1 MEIQYRDSLPDDVRS
16 AFDKAVEALPQEH
29 LRAPATGDEVNSP
42 EEALHWFQ
50 DYAFT
55 QGFALVTASKVRDR
69 LRVNCIHHGRRTR
82 NTRKLS
88 DIVTEGGDRK
98 KELTYIKAK
107 ECPYSARRAFY
118 SVLRGGYIHGHMEHD
133 IPQAVRNCRACK
145 QDLPEVEFRS
155 VKDTTK
161 FTGQCASC
169 RAHRKERVTK
179 SRAAVAAMR
188 NIASRLPPRQATKR
202 TDSLANLTPPRRIAP
217 TPASVNG
224 LQSLATPAL
233 FCGLAPALQ
242 GLPRPLLR
250 PSIPSAAEGPSPVP
264 STLSLPRV
272 VLGTP
277 IPQTPIPQNTLPA
290 TSLLS
295 QDHRRGR
302 YTRQGT
308 FNPRPQPQERQFDRI
323 VDPPFT
329 ADLNLPALSEE
340 DQELV
345 REFYTALNDD
355 KMHSCIRCRERWFDM
370 KRNSLKICSRCVGR
384 DRKKVP
390 NEPYFF
396 SAANHLDFGEVP
408 TNLPD
413 LTMVEEMLIARVHV
427 HVKVLQVRG
436 AQYKYRGHVVHF
448 LRNVGRLFEELPALP
463 EELDIVLL
471 RPPNT
476 EGDPRFR
483 QQFARDFRVRR
494 SCLSAWLHYLQ
505 RHHPGYRD
513 TVVSQNRL
521 QRIPLDG
528 SVVASIASQVADIPD
543 GEVPQGPVEEVV
555 EEDPSDADASA
566 IPNLQ
571 ITDTELNALQSR
583 FLDGTPNPERMTDLE
598 YMPRSAQTHHQMPLP
613 SIRRTPIDEFNR
625 SQPLLSLAFPTL
637 YPDGKADFVEP
648 RLRSITYQDYLGHAM
663 RWHDGRFARHKTW
676 PFVALNTMLRAQV
689 RKRSDYF
696 VKKRDSRRQPLTRAD
711 LEEAMAEPDEPEA
724 QALIQSITRQAA
736 VIRGTRPYWYK
747 QRKELEAYAYNLGK
761 PGLFATASAADY
773 HWESLYRHMPR
784 FDEWQTAPEVAR
796 MALSRQLLRDNAH
809 IAAYHFHKR
818 YTLFRTIVLKQKFNL
833 TDSWG
838 RYEWQGRGSSHHHGL
853 YWLSGHPDLDP
864 DNDQSREQFARIWG
878 YHVSAVN
885 PEPQRIQAPGEGN
898 PLIVSLLEHPLTVQL
913 LSMVLNR
920 VQRHHC
926 NNYCMQLNKH
936 TKQVE
941 CRFGF
946 PHGQRLLASLDRV
959 PHSKHWSFR
968 GERNDGQ
975 INHYNRLLTVAWLA
989 NTDVS
994 PCTSLQQVID
1004 YAAKYCSKSEKKSES
1019 FAQIGRALM
1028 PRVKDH
1034 NPLISF
1040 TSKLLNQLVAERDYS
1055 KQEVSHLLLGLPL
1068 QEGSRTC
1075 LYVDCRNP
1083 DRHSRSLRIDGDEV
1097 DEAPNV
1103 YEKYTQRPEA
1113 LADLSYVSFLKSWNF
1128 RPRDPSKWKLWQPGN
1143 INGRPRVLVY
1153 FPRYQADPEG
1163 QQWPDYCRVKLTLNH
1178 PHRRVDDL
1186 LTIDGQ
1192 LFGSHAEAFSYC
1204 WQHHSHGDDHYGRPK
1219 DAPLQPQ
1226 DDQYK
1231 ALPVEE
1237 EFDDEDWIRLA
1248 ALLPGNP
1255 LTQEDLDLLG
1265 RRDID
1270 VNYDWTRHV
1279 GTYPELRDSYWKDLI
1294 ASHPMAND
1302 VEVLGPHWRNTLN
1315 PQQRLVYD
1323 TFMGHFQAQNPT
1335 QILLH
1340 VDGGGGT
1347 GKSFLIK
1354 VLSSHLQAAA
1364 LPNLSPI
1371 CRVAPTGVAS
1381 NQIQGSTIHS
1391 LLRLPVGGTFTDL
1404 PPADA
1409 AALQSRLRHIK
1420 YLVIDEKS
1428 MLGLEQLARIDSRLR
1443 QAFPQRNL
1451 EFFGGVSV
1459 LLVGDFFQLPPV
1471 RQKPLYSTS
1480 TGLSSL
1486 ERRGQVAYQLFD
1498 RTVFLTTVQRQ
1509 AGDDQAQ
1516 FRQALQEL
1524 RDVKLSISS
1533 WNLLSNRVQARLTQ
1547 SEVDS
1552 FRTALRV
1559 YSTKARVNQYNHEH
1573 MVHLNAPA
1581 IQVEA
1586 KNQGKGAGQASSDNA
1601 GNLSNKFPVAKGT
1614 RVMLTTNLWQ
1624 PAGLVNG
1631 AQGTVYDIAWSA
1643 GADPLEDPPAVIMV
1657 DFDSYDGPPYLTNE
1671 GRKISPILPLRR
1683 DFLVGDETCARTQFP
1698 LIVAFAITVHKC
1710 QSLTKDKIVTDLA
1723 TRDFQAGISYVA
1735 VSRVTSLQGLLLEAP
1750 FDRQSLYN
1758 HTPTEGYTPAFPMYC
1773 IHV

>member
-1 MEIQYRDSLPDDVRS
+1 
-16 AFDKAVEALPQEH
+16 
-29 LRAPATGDEVNSP
+29 
-42 EEALHWFQ
+42 
-50 DYAFT
+50 
-55 QGFALVTASKVRDR
+55 
-69 LRVNCIHHGRRTR
+69 
-82 NTRKLS
+82 
-88 DIVTEGGDRK
+88 
-98 KELTYIKAK
+98 
-107 ECPYSARRAFY
+107 
-118 SVLRGGYIHGHMEHD
+118 
-133 IPQAVRNCRACK
+133 
-145 QDLPEVEFRS
+145 
-155 VKDTTK
+155 
-161 FTGQCASC
+161 
-169 RAHRKERVTK
+169 
-179 SRAAVAAMR
+179 
-188 NIASRLPPRQATKR
+188 
-202 TDSLANLTPPRRIAP
+202 
-217 TPASVNG
+217 
-224 LQSLATPAL
+224 
-233 FCGLAPALQ
+233 
-242 GLPRPLLR
+242 
-250 PSIPSAAEGPSPVP
+250 
-264 STLSLPRV
+264 
-272 VLGTP
+272 
-277 IPQTPIPQNTLPA
+277 
-290 TSLLS
+290 
-295 QDHRRGR
+295 
-302 YTRQGT
+302 
-308 FNPRPQPQERQFDRI
+308 
-323 VDPPFT
+323 
-329 ADLNLPALSEE
+329 
-340 DQELV
+340 
-345 REFYTALNDD
+345 
-355 KMHSCIRCRERWFDM
+355 M
-370 KRNSLKICSRCVGR
+370 KRNSLKICSRCISR
-384 DRKKVP
+384 DRKKGP

-396 SAANHLDFGEVP
+396 SAANNLDFGK
-408 TNLPD
+408 
-413 LTMVEEMLIARVHV
+413 VHV

-448 LRNVGRLFEELPALP
+448 LRNVGRLFEELPVLP
-463 EELDIVLL
+463 EELDVVLL
-471 RPPNT
+471 RPPNM
-476 EGDPRFR
+476 EGSPRFR
-483 QQFARDFRVRR
+483 QQFARDLR
-494 SCLSAWLHYLQ
+494 
-505 RHHPGYRD
+505 RHHRGYRD
-513 TVVSQNRL
+513 IVVSQNRL
-521 QRIPLDG
+521 HRLPLDG
-528 SVVASIASQVADIPD
+528 NIVDSIASQVADIPD
-543 GEVPQGPVEEVV
+543 GEVPKGPVEEAV

-571 ITDTELNALQSR
+571 VTDTELNALQSR
-583 FLDGTPNPERMTDLE
+583 FLDV
-598 YMPRSAQTHHQMPLP
+598 
-613 SIRRTPIDEFNR
+613 RRTPIDEFNR
-625 SQPLLSLAFPTL
+625 SQPLLTLAFPTL

-648 RLRSITYQDYLGHAM
+648 RLRSITFQDYLAHAM

-676 PFVALNTMLRAQV
+676 PFVALNTLLRAQV
-689 RKRSDYF
+689 RKRSDYL
-696 VKKRDSRRQPLTRAD
+696 VKQRDSRRQPLTRAD

-724 QALIQSITRQAA
+724 QVLIQSITRQAA
-736 VIRGTRPYWYK
+736 VIR
-747 QRKELEAYAYNLGK
+747 A
-761 PGLFATASAADY
+761 PGPDY

-784 FDEWQTAPEVAR
+784 FDEWQTAPEAAR

-818 YTLFRTIVLKQKFNL
+818 YALFRAIVLKQKFNL

-898 PLIVSLLEHPLTVQL
+898 PLIGNLLEHPLTVQF
-913 LSMVLNR
+913 LSMVVNR
-920 VQRHHC
+920 VQRHRC

-946 PHGQRLLASLDRV
+946 PHGQRLLASLT
-959 PHSKHWSFR
+959 SFR

-1019 FAQIGRALM
+1019 FAQIGKALM

-1113 LADLSYVSFLKSWNF
+1113 LADLSYVSFLKCWNF
-1128 RPRDPSKWKLWQPGN
+1128 RPRDPSKWKQWQPGN

-1163 QQWPDYCRVKLTLNH
+1163 QQWSDYCRVKLTLNH

-1186 LTIDGQ
+1186 LTA
-1192 LFGSHAEAFSYC
+1192 LSYFL
-1204 WQHHSHGDDHYGRPK
+1204 QHHSHGDDHYGRPK
-1219 DAPLQPQ
+1219 RLDYSLKMINTRLCLLDSPRRPLP
-1226 DDQYK
+1226 D
-1231 ALPVEE
+1231 
-1237 EFDDEDWIRLA
+1237 
-1248 ALLPGNP
+1248 NS

-1270 VNYDWTRHV
+1270 INYDWTQHV
-1279 GTYPELRDSYWKDLI
+1279 GTYPELRDGYWKDLI

-1315 PQQRLVYD
+1315 TQQRLVYD
-1323 TFMGHFQAQNPT
+1323 TFMGHFQAQNPA

-1364 LPNLSPI
+1364 LPNPSPI

-1459 LLVGDFFQLPPV
+1459 VLVGDFFQLPPV

-1486 ERRGQVAYQLFD
+1486 ERRGQVAYRLFD
-1498 RTVFLTTVQRQ
+1498 RTVFLTTAQRQ

-1524 RDVKLSISS
+1524 RDVKLSIPS
-1533 WNLLSNRVQARLTQ
+1533 WNLLSNRVQARLPR
-1547 SEVDS
+1547 SELDG

-1586 KNQGKGAGQASSDNA
+1586 KNHGNGAGQAPSNNA

-1624 PAGLVNG
+1624 SAGLVNG

-1643 GADPLEDPPAVIMV
+1643 GADPLEDPPQPLLWWTLIATT
-1657 DFDSYDGPPYLTNE
+1657 D
-1671 GRKISPILPLRR
+1671 RLRR
-1683 DFLVGDETCARTQFP
+1683 DFLVGNETCARTQFP
-1698 LIVAFAITVHKC
+1698 PNRG
-1710 QSLTKDKIVTDLA
+1710 SLTKDKIVTDLA

-1750 FDRQSLYN
+1750 FDRSTAERSTVSTTLPEAQLNRSKNKRWLHTYYLGTCTTIRGSTESSRRTFVSDQLPTGAIRLSNLGLGTTFAMQFYPAQDVQSLTAKLRSFLTTDPKRKKVPKGLGKAWVECSTGAADETAQTFGKHGLKPFLAFYLAIKERTSN
-1758 HTPTEGYTPAFPMYC
+1758 HEERSGDKHKRALDDLPLAVREAIAVELTSAAPHLEVNEIIRKMEKANAQKRRPTSPTITPIYEGPTILNDSDTLMRGRVPSQQPTTYDATGQGQCFMEAFPQGLMRVFPEYMC
-1773 IHV
+1773 GAITKTGEGEGTRAAVAIIFPHHQFGGIHCLMTLRIIPRRLANIAKELFDEILEEENGCLYIIGRGGKSICQLLGSKIHQGVKRCPQREKEISQSTTRTFSASLTINNNPKDDGLLSLTLELREGLEIKDLYTGRHHPFHIPPSPMTINTQPFDRSISPVIRETSFPSDALTVFPIYHVIISNDRLDNRNVCRLTTRIKKSDHVYAFERDSNDSPAGRIDGSVMSGGEGGVQVIRREGD

>member
-1 MEIQYRDSLPDDVRS
+1 MED
-16 AFDKAVEALPQEH
+16 
-29 LRAPATGDEVNSP
+29 
-42 EEALHWFQ
+42 
-50 DYAFT
+50 
-55 QGFALVTASKVRDR
+55 
-69 LRVNCIHHGRRTR
+69 
-82 NTRKLS
+82 
-88 DIVTEGGDRK
+88 
-98 KELTYIKAK
+98 
-107 ECPYSARRAFY
+107 
-118 SVLRGGYIHGHMEHD
+118 D

-155 VKDTTK
+155 VRDPTK
-161 FTGQCASC
+161 FTVDCAGC
-169 RAHRKERVTK
+169 RARRRERVAE

-188 NIASRLPPRQATKR
+188 NTALRRSPRRATKR
-202 TDSLANLTPPRRIAP
+202 TDSPTNVSPARRTAPR
-217 TPASVNG
+217 PASVHDSQPPAR
-224 LQSLATPAL
+224 LAL
-233 FCGLAPALQ
+233 FRGLAPALH
-242 GLPRPLLR
+242 GLPRPLLGPPT
-250 PSIPSAAEGPSPVP
+250 PSVVEEPPPTP
-264 STLSLPRV
+264 PTLCLPTV

-277 IPQTPIPQNTLPA
+277 IPQTPIPQYTLPTA
-290 TSLLS
+290 PIVLGTPIPQESFPTTPLLLP
-295 QDHRRGR
+295 QGRHRGR

-308 FNPRPQPQERQFDRI
+308 LNPRPRPQPQERQFDQI

-329 ADLNLPALSEE
+329 GDLNLPALGEE
-340 DQELV
+340 DQALV
-345 REFYTALNDD
+345 REFYAALNDD
-355 KMHSCIRCRERWFDM
+355 RMHSCIRCKERWFDM
-370 KRNSLKICSRCVGR
+370 KRNSMKICSRCISR
-384 DRKKVP
+384 DRKRSP

-396 SAANHLDFGEVP
+396 GAANNLDFGEVP
-408 TNLPD
+408 SNLPD
-413 LTMVEEMLIARVHV
+413 LTMIEEMLIARVHV

-448 LRNVGRLFEELPALP
+448 LRNVGRLFEELPVLP
-463 EELDIVLL
+463 GELDVVLL
-471 RPPNT
+471 RPPNM
-476 EGDPRFR
+476 EGDPRFQ

-494 SCLSAWLHYLQ
+494 SCLLAWLNYLQ
-505 RHHPGYRD
+505 RHHPGYRHI
-513 TVVSQNRL
+513 VVRQDRL
-521 QRIPLDG
+521 QRLPLDG
-528 SVVASIASQVADIPD
+528 SIVASIASQVADIPD
-543 GEVPQGPVEEVV
+543 GEAPQGPVEEAV

-583 FLDGTPNPERMTDLE
+583 FLDGTPNPERMADLE
-598 YMPRSAQTHHQMPLP
+598 HMPPSAQAQHQMPLP
-613 SIRRTPIDEFNR
+613 SIRRTPINEFNR
-625 SQPLLSLAFPTL
+625 SQPLLTLAFPTL

-648 RLRSITYQDYLGHAM
+648 RLRSITYQDYLAHAM
-663 RWHDGRFARHKTW
+663 RWQDGRFARHKTW
-676 PFVALNTMLRAQV
+676 PFVALNTLLRAQV
-689 RKRSDYF
+689 RKRSGYF
-696 VKKRDSRRQPLTRAD
+696 VQQHEGRRQPLTRAD
-711 LEEAMAEPDEPEA
+711 LEEAMAKPEEPEA

-747 QRKELEAYAYNLGK
+747 QRKELEAYAYNLGR
-761 PGLFATASAADY
+761 PGLFVTASAADY

-784 FDEWQTAPEVAR
+784 FQEWKAAPEAAR

-818 YTLFRTIVLKQKFNL
+818 YSLFRTIVLKQKFNL
-833 TDSWG
+833 TDFWG

-853 YWLSGHPDLDP
+853 YWLSGHPDLDA
-864 DNDQSREQFARIWG
+864 DNAQSRERFARIWG

-885 PEPQRIQAPGEGN
+885 PEPRRIQAPGEGN
-898 PLIVSLLEHPLTVQL
+898 PLISNLLEHPLTVQF
-913 LSMVLNR
+913 LSMVVNR
-920 VQRHHC
+920 VQRHRC
-926 NNYCMQLNKH
+926 NNYCMHLNKH

-946 PHGQRLLASLDRV
+946 PHGQRLIASLDKV

-1019 FAQIGRALM
+1019 FAQIGKALM

-1103 YEKYTQRPEA
+1103 YEKYCRRPEA
-1113 LADLSYVSFLKSWNF
+1113 LEDLTYVSFLKYWNF
-1128 RPRDPSKWKLWQPGN
+1128 RSRDPSSWKQWQSSN
-1143 INGRPRVLVY
+1143 VNGRPRVLVY
-1153 FPRYQADPEG
+1153 FPRYQANPEG

-1178 PHRRVDDL
+1178 PHRRLDEL
-1186 LTIDGQ
+1186 LTFDGHR
-1192 LFGSHAEAFSYC
+1192 FHSHAKAFAYC
-1204 WQHHSHGDDHYGRPK
+1204 WQHHSHDDDHYGRPRE
-1219 DAPLQPQ
+1219 ARLQPQ
-1226 DDQYK
+1226 EDQYET
-1231 ALPVEE
+1231 LPVEE

-1248 ALLPGNP
+1248 ALLPDNP
-1255 LTQEDLDLLG
+1255 LTQQGLDLLG

-1279 GTYPELRDSYWKDLI
+1279 CTYPEFRESYWKDLI
-1294 ASHPMAND
+1294 ASNPIAND
-1302 VEVLGPHWRNTLN
+1302 VEDLGPHWRDQLN

-1323 TFMGHFQAQNPT
+1323 TFIGHFQAQNPT
-1335 QILLH
+1335 QVLLH

-1364 LPNLSPI
+1364 LPNPSPI
-1371 CRVAPTGVAS
+1371 CRVAPAGVAS

-1391 LLRLPVGGTFTDL
+1391 LLRLPVGGAFTDL
-1404 PPADA
+1404 SPADA
-1409 AALQSRLRHIK
+1409 AALQSRLRHVK

-1443 QAFPQRNL
+1443 QAFPHHNL

-1480 TGLSSL
+1480 TSLSSM
-1486 ERRGQVAYQLFD
+1486 ERRGQAAYQLFD
-1498 RTVFLTTVQRQ
+1498 RTVFLATVQRQ
-1509 AGDDQAQ
+1509 TGDDQAR

-1524 RDVKLSISS
+1524 REVKLSIPS

-1547 SEVDS
+1547 SEVDR
-1552 FRTALRV
+1552 FRAALRV
-1559 YSTKARVNQYNHEH
+1559 YSTKARVNEYNYEH
-1573 MVHLNAPA
+1573 MVHLDAPA

-1586 KNQGKGAGQASSDNA
+1586 KNRGNGAGQASSDNA
-1601 GNLSNKFPVAKGT
+1601 GNLSNRFPVAKGA

-1631 AQGTVYDIAWSA
+1631 AQGTVYDIAWNA
-1643 GADPLEDPPAVIMV
+1643 GAKPGEDPPAVIMV
-1657 DFDSYDGPPYLTNE
+1657 DFDSYDGPSFLTTNE
-1671 GRKISPILPLRR
+1671 GRKIVPILPVTR
-1683 DFLVGDETCARTQFP
+1683 DFLVGTETCARTQFP
-1698 LIVAFAITVHKC
+1698 LVVSFAITVHKC
-1710 QSLTKDKIVTDLA
+1710 QSLTKDQIVTDLA
-1723 TRDFQAGISYVA
+1723 TRDFQAGLSYVA

-1750 FDRQSLYN
+1750 FDRQNLYN
-1758 HTPTEGYTPAFPMYC
+1758 HTPTEGL
-1773 IHV
+1773 